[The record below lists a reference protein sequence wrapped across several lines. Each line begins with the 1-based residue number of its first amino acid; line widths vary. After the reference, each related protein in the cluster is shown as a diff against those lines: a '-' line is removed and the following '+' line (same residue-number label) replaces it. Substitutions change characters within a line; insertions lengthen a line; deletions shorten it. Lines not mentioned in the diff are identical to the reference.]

1 MYPISIFLHGFSTTL
16 LRAVM
21 GLPRRGGAS
30 PSKSTCIRFPFF
42 CTVSLL
48 HVYERSCVCL
58 GRVEPTH
65 LSTIGCHKLSIE
77 SRAAPMEHG
86 HEVEQGARIKGEEGK
101 KEDGGSKKEEEGMR
115 KEEGWHDSR
124 FRFEKNL
131 FSCIL
136 ARTPACRS
144 MKLNISRTPCCCR
157 YWANRRFR
165 AAISEQQRSGAIC
178 VRRCGSHANSSK
190 HLQRA
195 CGSEAN
201 SNSLFERLRFCAGSS
216 GNF

>member
-1 MYPISIFLHGFSTTL
+1 MYPISIFLHGFSTTR

-42 CTVSLL
+42 CTVLLL

-65 LSTIGCHKLSIE
+65 LSTIGFHKQSIE

-86 HEVEQGARIKGEEGK
+86 HEVEQGARIKEEEGK
-101 KEDGGSKKEEEGMR
+101 KEDGGSRKEEGGMR

-124 FRFEKNL
+124 FRFGKKPVFLYTSANPCMSFYEAEYQQSTML
-131 FSCIL
+131 LPIL
-136 ARTPACRS
+136 GEQ
-144 MKLNISRTPCCCR
+144 KISSS
-157 YWANRRFR
+157 NFR
-165 AAISEQQRSGAIC
+165 AAAFGC
-178 VRRCGSHANSSK
+178 
-190 HLQRA
+190 HLCTQ
-195 CGSEAN
+195 
-201 SNSLFERLRFCAGSS
+201 L
-216 GNF
+216 